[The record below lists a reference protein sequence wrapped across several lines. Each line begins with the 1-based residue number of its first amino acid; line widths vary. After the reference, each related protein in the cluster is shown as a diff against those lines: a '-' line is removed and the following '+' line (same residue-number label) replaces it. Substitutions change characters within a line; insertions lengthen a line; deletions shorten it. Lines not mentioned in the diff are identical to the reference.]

1 MLLCL
6 SRVLIAVGVGLASV
20 ETAGADSYEFREDR
34 VLGTTFHMKVAAEN
48 QSSATLAKEAAL
60 ARIRDLDTVLSTWR
74 NDSEIA
80 GINDTT
86 QSRVSEDLFNVLSLC
101 EQLLEESRNA
111 FSCRIGTL
119 MTVWRE
125 AEQSGVTPLAITMQG
140 MADTIA
146 KAKVGLDADTRIIQ
160 KPANVKFDINA
171 VAKGW
176 IIDAAV
182 KDALAASPSV
192 TGVMVNIGGDLRVAR
207 DFSVPQ
213 FRAGVA
219 TGTDGMNEI
228 PTEIVR
234 LADAAIASS
243 GRGGRDLVVGE
254 ELYSHII
261 SPRTGMPQARMAQAT
276 VVAPEAAMADALATA
291 FMVMGVG
298 EALEYANTRDG
309 IETVLRTEGGA
320 RFTSNGWAEL
330 VVPPEDIEPT
340 VQADNPWPDGYR
352 ITVDYTIP
360 EQDTASYEYPYVVIW
375 VTDAEKNLV
384 RGLQLLGDIPL
395 WVEENYVFWR
405 RYGRKQP
412 AIVDTIAEPT
422 RPPGEYSLVWDGKD
436 MAGNPVSK
444 GSYIIHVEASREHG
458 GHQYESLE
466 VNLGDSA
473 FAESVEPGNELGSI
487 EVGYGR

>member
-1 MLLCL
+1 MLLRV
-6 SRVLIAVGVGLASV
+6 SRVLVAVAVGLASV
-20 ETAGADSYEFREDR
+20 EAAGADTYEFREDR

-48 QSSATLAKEAAL
+48 QSSASLAKEAAL
-60 ARIRDLDTVLSTWR
+60 ARIRDLDAVLSTWR

-80 GINDTT
+80 GMNDAT
-86 QSRVSEDLFNVLSLC
+86 QSRVSEDLFNVLFLC
-101 EQLLEESRNA
+101 EQFLETSGNA
-111 FSCRIGTL
+111 FSCRVGTL
-119 MTVWRE
+119 MTAWRE
-125 AEQSGVTPLAITMQG
+125 AEQSGVAPLAITMQG
-140 MADTIA
+140 MADAIA
-146 KAKVGLDADTRIIQ
+146 RATVGLDADTRIVQ
-160 KPANVKFDINA
+160 KPANVKFDVNA

-182 KDALAASPSV
+182 KDALAASPLV
-192 TGVMVNIGGDLRVAR
+192 TGVMVNIGGDLRVAG
-207 DFSVPQ
+207 DFSVRQ
-213 FRAGVA
+213 FRVGVA
-219 TGTDGMNEI
+219 TGAEGMNET
-228 PTEIVR
+228 PAEIVR
-234 LADAAIASS
+234 LVDAAIASS

-261 SPRTGMPQARMAQAT
+261 SPRTGMPQDRMAQAT
-276 VVAPEAAMADALATA
+276 VVAPDGATADALATA
-291 FMVMGVG
+291 FMVMGIG

-309 IETVLRTEGGA
+309 IETMLRTEGGA

-340 VQADNPWPDGYR
+340 MQADNPWPDGYR
-352 ITVDYTIP
+352 VTLDYTIP
-360 EQDTASYEYPYVVIW
+360 AQDTASYEYPYVVIW

-422 RPPGEYSLVWDGKD
+422 RPPGDYSLGWDGKD
-436 MAGNPVSK
+436 LTGNPVSK
-444 GSYIIHVEASREHG
+444 GSYIIHIEASREHG
-458 GHQYESLE
+458 GHQYESFE
-466 VNLGDSA
+466 VNLGDRA
-473 FAESVEPGNELGSI
+473 FAESIGPGNELGTI